1 MRVSTSRGVSTKTWS
16 GEIPVPRLSVNYGFD
31 SIVARGGTVT
41 ENQIE
46 NVLIIG
52 SGLAGDTLRS

>member
-1 MRVSTSRGVSTKTWS
+1 M
-16 GEIPVPRLSVNYGFD
+16 
-31 SIVARGGTVT
+31 T

-52 SGLAGDTLRS
+52 SGPAGDILLYYGVRHGQTGVQE